1 MSWGMVMV
9 WVRVW
14 LRVWLR
20 VWVRVWI
27 RVWVRVKA
35 RVTFAVVTFAVVTTA
50 ICRNLAGERL
60 RALPSLSQFFFF
72 IKQNFIKNLQCDHI
86 YKIKRITKAL

>member
-1 MSWGMVMV
+1 MVMV
-9 WVRVW
+9 WV
-14 LRVWLR
+14 RVWLR

-35 RVTFAVVTFAVVTTA
+35 RVTFAVVSFAVVTFAVVTTA

-60 RALPSLSQFFFF
+60 RALPSLSQFFSKIVCQF
-72 IKQNFIKNLQCDHI
+72 IIPPQNK
-86 YKIKRITKAL
+86 T